1 MTIQFPIDFAVT
13 ENPFLMFAT
22 NYIHTRKN
30 GSIISILESSLDPET
45 YEVWDEKYMQDIQI
59 MTYDELYTY
68 LQKEPLRELTN
79 HICLN

>member
-59 MTYDELYTY
+59 MTYDELYAY